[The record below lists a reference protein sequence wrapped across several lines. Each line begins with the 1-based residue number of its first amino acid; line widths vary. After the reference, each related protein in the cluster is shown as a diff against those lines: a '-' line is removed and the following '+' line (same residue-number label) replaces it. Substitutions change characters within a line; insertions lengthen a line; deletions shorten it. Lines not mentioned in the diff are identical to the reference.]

1 MRTIFGFSLAAAVCV
16 SSLGWAQER
25 REERREERAV
35 RREASLPAEHAVG
48 SADQQI
54 AALLFGCARN
64 EVEISKFAQEKA
76 TSEEVRNFAAMMVKD
91 HTPGMEKLQQL
102 AGPLASAH
110 APGTP
115 GAAVKKEEV
124 REEVREVPREKA
136 RREPVAPR
144 ARVAVEERTT
154 VQAHPA
160 SFDWVSV
167 HNQIADQ
174 SLASTKAEFQKKS
187 GAEFDRCFMG
197 EQIMA
202 HAKTLDELKVLRNY
216 AGPELRKDIDETTA
230 VATRH
235 LAEAKKIAESL
246 QGNAGERVSSKP
258 KGE

>member
-16 SSLGWAQER
+16 SSLSWAQER

-35 RREASLPAEHAVG
+35 RREAGLPAAHAAG

-64 EVEISKFAQEKA
+64 EVEISKLAEEKA
-76 TSEEVRNFAAMMVKD
+76 ASEEVRNFAAMMVKD

-102 AGPLASAH
+102 AGPLVSAH

-124 REEVREVPREKA
+124 REEVR
-136 RREPVAPR
+136 REPAAPR
-144 ARVAVEERTT
+144 ARVVVEERTT
-154 VQAHPA
+154 VETRPA
-160 SFDWVSV
+160 GFDWVSI
-167 HNQIADQ
+167 HRQIADQ
-174 SLASTKAEFQKKS
+174 CLASTKAEFQKKE
-187 GAEFDRCFMG
+187 GAEFDHCFMG

-216 AGPELRKDIDETTA
+216 AGPELRKDIDETTLM
-230 VATRH
+230 ATRH
-235 LAEAKKIAESL
+235 LGEAKKIAESL
-246 QGNAGERVSSKP
+246 QGKAGERVSRKP
-258 KGE
+258 KAE